1 MRELIQVDVAG
12 ARAETVGDQ
21 HGVTA
26 SEWRAY
32 AGHFENVHAILK
44 EERSK
49 GVYGFYDLYKDDATF
64 AAVQDGAGRFLDRGL
79 DNLVI
84 LGIGGS
90 ALGTT
95 ALATALLPPY
105 YNALSNRQRGGMP
118 RLFVMDNVDPRT
130 FKQMLDICE
139 PSKTLFN
146 VISKS
151 GGTAETSAQFLIVL
165 DHLLGTVGAKHL
177 RDHLVVTTGPGT
189 EPKSN
194 ALQFALDEY
203 ALQGYTVPDH
213 VGGRFSVFTPVGM
226 FPAAMLGMDLDG
238 LRAGCETMD
247 RACASDA
254 LDDNPAAQGAAVHSA
269 LCLNKGKTIS
279 VMLPYAD
286 ALRDVADWFR
296 QLWAES
302 LGKKYGLDGQTL
314 HRGQTPVKALGATD
328 QHSQL
333 QLYLEGPNDKIINV
347 LQVANFGV
355 DLTIPDA
362 VPEVTSLDYFRGKS
376 LGDLLQ
382 AECHATAAVL
392 EEAQRPVIRI
402 DIPHVNANTVA
413 QLLYLFEYQTAI
425 AGRFFGVN
433 AFDQP
438 AVEAIKIKTR
448 EFLGNR
454 HKAAA
459 RVH

>member
-1 MRELIQVDVAG
+1 MRELIRVDVSG
-12 ARAETVGDQ
+12 AKAERVGEQ
-21 HGVTA
+21 HGVSGGEW
-26 SEWRAY
+26 SEY
-32 AGHFENVHAILK
+32 AATFKDVHAILK
-44 EERSK
+44 DERQK

-64 AAVQDGAGRFLDRGL
+64 ASVQEGAKRFLDRGY
-79 DNLVI
+79 DNLVV

-105 YNALSNRQRGGMP
+105 YNALSNSQRGGLP

-130 FKQMLDICE
+130 FMQMLDVCE

-151 GGTAETSAQFLIVL
+151 GGTAETSAQFLVVL
-165 DHLLGTVGAKHL
+165 EHLRKTVGEARL

-189 EPKSN
+189 DPNAN
-194 ALQFALDEY
+194 ALQFALDNY
-203 ALQGYTVPDH
+203 ALQGYIVPDN

-238 LRAGCETMD
+238 LRAGCATMD
-247 RACASDA
+247 RACASDN
-254 LDDNPAAQGAAVHSA
+254 LDDNPAAQGAAVHTA
-269 LCLNKGKTIS
+269 LCLNKDKSIS

-302 LGKKYGLDGQTL
+302 LGKKHGLDGETL
-314 HRGQTPVKALGATD
+314 FRGQTPVKALGATD

-347 LQVANFGV
+347 LEADDFGE
-355 DLTIPDA
+355 DLPVPDA
-362 VPEVTSLDYFRGKS
+362 VPEVKS
-376 LGDLLQ
+376 LAYFHGKTMGDLLH
-382 AECHATAAVL
+382 AECRATAAVL
-392 EEAQRPVIRI
+392 EEAQRPVIRVGL
-402 DIPHVNANTVA
+402 PQVNANTVG

-433 AFDQP
+433 TFDQP
-438 AVEAIKIKTR
+438 AVEAIKVKTR
-448 EFLGNR
+448 ELLGQR
-454 HKAAA
+454 
-459 RVH
+459 

>member
-1 MRELIQVDVAG
+1 MSELIKVDVSG
-12 ARAETVGDQ
+12 AKADRIGEQ
-21 HGVTA
+21 HGV
-26 SEWRAY
+26 SVGEWREY
-32 AGHFENVHAILK
+32 AGKFKDIHTILK
-44 EERSK
+44 DERKK
-49 GVYGFYDLYKDDATF
+49 GIYGFYDLYKDDATF
-64 AAVQDGAGRFLDRGL
+64 AQVQDGAKRFLDRGY
-79 DNLVI
+79 DNLVV

-105 YNALSNRQRGGMP
+105 FNTLTSSERGGLP

-151 GGTAETSAQFLIVL
+151 GGTAETSAQFLVVL
-165 DHLLGTVGAKHL
+165 EHLRKTVSEAKL

-189 EPKSN
+189 DPKAN
-194 ALQFALDEY
+194 ALQWALDQYE
-203 ALQGYTVPDH
+203 LQAYLVPDN

-226 FPAAMLGMDLDG
+226 FPAAMLGMDLDAM
-238 LRAGCETMD
+238 RAGCEAMD
-247 RACASDA
+247 RACTSDN
-254 LDDNPAAQGAAVHSA
+254 LDANPAAQGATIHAA
-269 LCLNKGKTIS
+269 LCLNKGKSIS

-302 LGKKYGLDGQTL
+302 LGKKHGLDGGTVY
-314 HRGQTPVKALGATD
+314 RGQTPVKALGATD

-347 LQVANFGV
+347 LEVDDFGA
-355 DLTIPDA
+355 DLPVPDA
-362 VPEVTSLDYFRGKS
+362 VPEVKGLAYFHGKTM
-376 LGDLLQ
+376 GDLLH

-392 EEAQRPVIRI
+392 EEAQRPVVRLGLSQ
-402 DIPHVNANTVA
+402 VNANTVA

-433 AFDQP
+433 TFDQP
-438 AVEAIKIKTR
+438 AVEAIKVKTR
-448 EFLGNR
+448 EFLGQQ
-454 HKAAA
+454 KL
-459 RVH
+459 